1 MHTCV
6 EPNICCLHA
15 KNIRPEPYWYVYSM
29 YVCTDG
35 LYMYTCRLSLLQ
47 GLPTRLGTQSG
58 TQARL
63 PWEICSLCTWLQ
75 LASQV
80 CIHVCMHACIYLC
93 CGCHYRFVC
102 VNTYTNTYMHTQKSS
117 PTTLLR
123 ASSCPS
129 RSTSPYTHT
138 LTSTCI
144 QTHIH
149 THTELISNNAAAGL
163 LLPIALNIAK

>member
-1 MHTCV
+1 MHACM
-6 EPNICCLHA
+6 
-15 KNIRPEPYWYVYSM
+15 YVNM
-29 YVCTDG
+29 FYVCTDR
-35 LYMYTCRLSLLQ
+35 LYMYTCRPSLLR
-47 GLPTRLGTQSG
+47 GLPTKSGTQSG

-123 ASSCPS
+123 AFSCPS
-129 RSTSPYTHT
+129 RSTSPRKPPFHT
-138 LTSTCI
+138 SPSCSALWR
-144 QTHIH
+144 
-149 THTELISNNAAAGL
+149 ELRARLSPLWAISAM
-163 LLPIALNIAK
+163 